1 MKTDWRCHMLAL
13 LLAASTVAAADAQTG
28 PYPSKPVQILAD
40 SSAGSTPDV
49 ALRVVADRLTQAW
62 GQQVLVVN
70 RPGGGGS
77 VAARAA
83 AEAAPDGYTL
93 YQPVL
98 STFVTLHPA
107 APNVPLHVPKDFLP
121 IAFIS
126 ENPMFIAVSPTLGI
140 STLPELIAL
149 AKKRPGEIP
158 YATTGVGRLT
168 HLTGEL
174 LQHQAGIKL
183 LLVPYTGGPAHAV
196 GDVTTGRVA
205 MIIEGYSGIAGA
217 ARSGSV
223 KLIAVASAKRLA
235 EFPDVPTV
243 AETIPGFPS
252 HRLGRLGGAGRHA
265 RGDHRQGQRRRAQG
279 RRSTGAGEEACDA
292 WQLHE
297 ADVGR
302 RSHGFHPQAAADV
315 AAGPG
320 RDCQEAEMKAASLT
334 DRGGRSALL
343 GVITATSIVGVRGCG
358 RRAEVLPTVV
368 GGYVAARGASTSG

>member
-1 MKTDWRCHMLAL
+1 MNADWRCHVLAW
-13 LLAASTVAAADAQTG
+13 LLAASTVPAATVPTANAQTE

-49 ALRVVADRLTQAW
+49 ALRLVADRLTQAW
-62 GQQVLVVN
+62 GQQILVVN

-77 VAARAA
+77 LAARAA
-83 AEAAPDGYTL
+83 AEAAPDGYSL

-98 STFVTLHPA
+98 STFVSLRPA

-121 IAFIS
+121 IGFVS

-183 LLVPYTGGPAHAV
+183 LLVPYSGGPAHAMS
-196 GDVTTGRVA
+196 DVTTGRVA
-205 MIIEGYSGIAGA
+205 VIIEGYSGIAGS
-217 ARSGSV
+217 ARSGAV

-243 AETIPGFPS
+243 AETIPGFQATGWAVMVAPVGTPEAIIGKVS
-252 HRLGRLGGAGRHA
+252 EDLRKVVAQPELEKKLAALGSYT
-265 RGDHRQGQRRRAQG
+265 RAM
-279 RRSTGAGEEACDA
+279 S
-292 WQLHE
+292 
-297 ADVGR
+297 
-302 RSHGFHPQAAADV
+302 AA
-315 AAGPG
+315 
-320 RDCQEAEMKAASLT
+320 E
-334 DRGGRSALL
+334 
-343 GVITATSIVGVRGCG
+343 ATSFIHKQQQMWQP
-358 RRAEVLPTVV
+358 VLDEI
-368 GGYVAARGASTSG
+368 AKKQK

>member
-1 MKTDWRCHMLAL
+1 MKTDWRCYMLAW
-13 LLAASTVAAADAQTG
+13 LLAVSTVAAADAQTG
-28 PYPSKPVQILAD
+28 PYPNKPVQIIAD

-49 ALRVVADRLTQAW
+49 ALRIVADRLTQGW

-70 RPGGGGS
+70 RPGAGGS
-77 VAARAA
+77 LAARAA

-98 STFVTLHPA
+98 STFVSLHPA

-121 IAFIS
+121 IGFVA

-174 LQHQAGIKL
+174 LQREAGIKL

-196 GDVTTGRVA
+196 GDVATGRVA

-217 ARSGSV
+217 ARSGSI

-243 AETIPGFPS
+243 AETIPGFQATGWAVLVAPIGTPEAIIGKVS
-252 HRLGRLGGAGRHA
+252 EDLRKVVVEPELEKKLATLGSYTNPMSPA
-265 RGDHRQGQRRRAQG
+265 
-279 RRSTGAGEEACDA
+279 EATA
-292 WQLHE
+292 FIHKQQQMWQ
-297 ADVGR
+297 
-302 RSHGFHPQAAADV
+302 P
-315 AAGPG
+315 
-320 RDCQEAEMKAASLT
+320 
-334 DRGGRSALL
+334 
-343 GVITATSIVGVRGCG
+343 
-358 RRAEVLPTVV
+358 VLDEI
-368 GGYVAARGASTSG
+368 AKKQQ